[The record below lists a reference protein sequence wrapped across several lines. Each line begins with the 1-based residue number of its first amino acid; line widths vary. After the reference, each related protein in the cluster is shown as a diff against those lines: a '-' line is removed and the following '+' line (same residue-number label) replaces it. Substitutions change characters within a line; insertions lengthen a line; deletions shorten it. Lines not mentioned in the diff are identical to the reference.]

1 MLKKAKPE
9 PEQPTPVSRPEP
21 TRKFVDYE
29 REDSEVQAPAPLAD
43 KVVRDPKDGTIVS
56 IRPGETALIVFQ
68 FANIISAGQR
78 PQPRTFVLQEDRA
91 LAADWISIV
100 QDQVN
105 VTPNGTGELRVLLK
119 PPVGADPA
127 NYPFVI
133 STGPYGQPLKPCNL
147 TLNVQAV
154 PSVALKCK
162 EPVSKTGPVGRVV
175 QFQFSVENAGNADTA
190 YRVAVRDPEI
200 DKDPAGRP
208 TAPDE
213 LYEVANWRYLFD
225 KELDSLIT
233 PSSAR
238 TMQPNLHKVQ
248 AVRKGI
254 WWLGWKE
261 KHSVSVSGVPVTDV
275 LNGGKPGNS
284 VQLTAVRWRIFP
296 LPWFL
301 MAPIFLLL
309 LMMFGSGSGPVN
321 IDNAFVSVAG
331 EQPQYFVLGTELMT
345 GTGTPV
351 DMTVNASWSAPFY
364 AWLTVNKDVQGA
376 TAGSRSVS
384 RAGRTN
390 LEDVVAV
397 ERYGTTQLVR
407 YGVRPVLWRNVQE
420 ATVRFVPLRTEDF
433 LRLSLGSGIAAPQL
447 SSVPTSEDYGTGQTV
462 EGQEYTIIVPSGGR
476 QRISFRNISP
486 TTGGQS
492 IAMWLVKEPDGF
504 KLEEFRTG
512 DLFREVNAASSV
524 TPIIEHDS
532 SSGQSRGEFL
542 ILTTD
547 KRHQLIRIVVEVT
560 EN

>member
-1 MLKKAKPE
+1 
-9 PEQPTPVSRPEP
+9 
-21 TRKFVDYE
+21 
-29 REDSEVQAPAPLAD
+29 VQAPAPLAD

-321 IDNAFVSVAG
+321 IDNAFVSVVG
-331 EQPQYFVLGTELMT
+331 GQPQYFVLGTELVT
-345 GTGTPV
+345 GTDKPV
-351 DMTVNASWSAPFY
+351 NMTVNASWSAPFY

-376 TAGSRSVS
+376 KDRSRTIS
-384 RAGRTN
+384 RAGRTS

-397 ERYGTTQLVR
+397 EKYGTTQSAR
-407 YGVRPVLWRNVQE
+407 YSVRPVLWRNAQE
-420 ATVRFVPLRTEDF
+420 ATVRFIPLRTEDIV
-433 LRLSLGSGIAAPQL
+433 RLALGSGIASPLL
-447 SSVPTSEDYGTGQTV
+447 SSVPTSEDFGTGQAV
-462 EGQEYTIIVPSGGR
+462 EGQEYTISVPPGGT
-476 QRISFRNISP
+476 QRLSFRNVSP
-486 TTGGQS
+486 TSAGQS
-492 IAMWLVKEPDGF
+492 IAVWLVREPDGF
-504 KLEEFRTG
+504 RIS
-512 DLFREVNAASSV
+512 DLFGGDNFGLINAAGSV
-524 TPIIEHDS
+524 NPRIDHDA
-532 SSGQSRGEFL
+532 SSGQTRGEFL

-547 KRHQLIRIVVEVT
+547 KRHQLIRIVVEVA